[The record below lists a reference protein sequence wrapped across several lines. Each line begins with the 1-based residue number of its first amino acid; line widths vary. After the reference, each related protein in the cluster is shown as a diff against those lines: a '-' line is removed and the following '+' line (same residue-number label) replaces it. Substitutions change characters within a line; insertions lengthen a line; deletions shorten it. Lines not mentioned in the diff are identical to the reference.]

1 MFNFPRRVVTCSPFW
16 LASFNESRQ
25 ALNSTCLPVDY
36 PDTTGRS
43 TCSRA
48 PFLSRSLCTVPR
60 LITSM
65 FDTLDASPPRYTLK
79 ILKEITA
86 FDVDRVRQAKIDRRD
101 EKRERQKSRNFTQSA
116 SVTSN
121 GIQARPVNTNHARK
135 FNEATTLIGWSKCN
149 DLSLTLLLFFAA
161 IHTARNA
168 LVACPI
174 IQMFFVLNYTKHSQ
188 WQRTVFEHRSRMQ
201 RMCECMWE
209 ARVTRRKPIRAEP
222 NRI

>member
-60 LITSM
+60 LITNM
-65 FDTLDASPPRYTLK
+65 FDTLDASPLRYTLK
-79 ILKEITA
+79 ISKEITA

-101 EKRERQKSRNFTQSA
+101 EKRERQKSRNFAQSA

-135 FNEATTLIGWSKCN
+135 RSDDTDWMEQVQRPVTYSFA
-149 DLSLTLLLFFAA
+149 LF
-161 IHTARNA
+161 R
-168 LVACPI
+168 
-174 IQMFFVLNYTKHSQ
+174 
-188 WQRTVFEHRSRMQ
+188 W
-201 RMCECMWE
+201 
-209 ARVTRRKPIRAEP
+209 
-222 NRI
+222 

>member
-48 PFLSRSLCTVPR
+48 PFLSRSLCIVPR
-60 LITSM
+60 LITNM
-65 FDTLDASPPRYTLK
+65 FDTLDAFPLRYTLK
-79 ILKEITA
+79 ISKEITA

-101 EKRERQKSRNFTQSA
+101 EKRERQKSRNFAQSA

-149 DLSLTLLLFFAA
+149 DLSLTLLLFFAG

-174 IQMFFVLNYTKHSQ
+174 IQMFFVLNYTKTFTAATNS
-188 WQRTVFEHRSRMQ
+188 
-201 RMCECMWE
+201 
-209 ARVTRRKPIRAEP
+209 IRASVANATNVRVYVRSTSNP
-222 NRI
+222 TKAD

>member
-48 PFLSRSLCTVPR
+48 AFLSRSLCTVPR
-60 LITSM
+60 LITNM

-79 ILKEITA
+79 ISKEITA

-101 EKRERQKSRNFTQSA
+101 EKRERQKLRNFTQSA

-149 DLSLTLLLFFAA
+149 DLSHSFALFHWYPHGSKRVSRVFDYSNVFRVKL
-161 IHTARNA
+161 HETFT
-168 LVACPI
+168 VAT
-174 IQMFFVLNYTKHSQ
+174 NS
-188 WQRTVFEHRSRMQ
+188 
-201 RMCECMWE
+201 
-209 ARVTRRKPIRAEP
+209 IRASVANATNVRVYVKSTSNP
-222 NRI
+222 TKAD